1 MRCHCNANVAGVHN
15 VQVSYCVLVAKVDC
29 CKEVATLKCPD
40 VLLGESTQQCYRAA
54 IAVIATAVL

>member
-1 MRCHCNANVAGVHN
+1 M
-15 VQVSYCVLVAKVDC
+15 QVSYGVLVAKVNC
-29 CKEVATLKCPD
+29 CKDVATLKCPD